1 MSNRN
6 LLLMTVLMGSVAA
19 AQQQAPAADPV
30 QVARAALA
38 AAVAKDG
45 AGSVGAAKA
54 QLEFGK
60 ALIRV
65 GQAEPAA
72 REAAAALV
80 VFEAHLPAEELSA
93 ADALLVLGASH
104 GSRGLLPE
112 AADFYRRSL
121 GIRERLDP
129 PAGPYVQL
137 LRLNLAATLQS
148 LFDFRGALELAEAG
162 LRHADQTPGAESAG
176 AGTFCAVIALCLD
189 GLGNYREAYDLYLRA
204 ERILRR
210 TRGQQY
216 PDALRMAGMAGV
228 TACRLGQPEEG
239 LPRMAAALA
248 EMRAS
253 PQVPLTVFCE
263 LEAADAILRTIY
275 QPEGDPAAALRTA
288 MARLEDPTLP
298 DDFRASRRLML
309 MTMLA
314 DLDPDAMDLDVARL
328 ALAQCE
334 QSMGADHEQF
344 ASLLGNVAR
353 MTMAHGRLEDASP
366 YLKRAL
372 AIFDQRPWYVST
384 DRWKIIWGA
393 TQVARIAG
401 RNDDVLALV
410 HRGIAEMP
418 RLLTAWSS
426 PLDEVQ
432 RLEVIAAARAAVDL
446 GLSIGAHVDQPAAER
461 WQLVLAWKGLVSR
474 GVLESLQW
482 LQQNRNVETQ
492 RLTEELQVI
501 KARWSATVRSGADE
515 PVLAAARQRRE
526 AVEQDLTARFA
537 AATGSAPTAAAVT
550 AALAADEV
558 LVDFVTYGKV
568 KDLTARDVQLEERL
582 LAFVARR
589 GASVV
594 AVDLGPLE
602 PITAAVT
609 RFLQVGSRWTR
620 PIAGADALVAAAG
633 GELAKLVWAPLQ
645 PHVPDAARVVLCP
658 ESVIS
663 VVPFACL
670 PGRAAGSFL
679 LEEHE
684 FTYVASPGDV
694 LQRREFTARVAAASL
709 LVVGDVDYGERRAAA
724 TEREG
729 FRDFAPLPGSGAE
742 IDAIASLFVAAHPE
756 STSAPVVLRGAAAS
770 ADGVGGGVAGKAFVH
785 IATHGWFRGSR
796 SLPDV
801 GQRWLY
807 LEARGKALPADA
819 MAPGAAGG
827 IALAGAN
834 GAQPGVGD
842 GVLTVDELKRLDLS
856 QCELA
861 VLSACETG
869 LGTISAG
876 DGLLGLRRSLRLAGA
891 RRSLTSIWRV
901 DDQATLRCMQSF
913 YKGLWS
919 SGRQPA
925 AALREA
931 QLAMLRAA
939 RADSGQALVGT
950 WGAFV
955 LEVR

>member
-6 LLLMTVLMGSVAA
+6 LLLTTLLMGSVAA

-30 QVARAALA
+30 QVARAAFA

-314 DLDPDAMDLDVARL
+314 DLDPDAMDLDAARL
-328 ALAQCE
+328 ALTQCE

-384 DRWKIIWGA
+384 DRWKITWGA
-393 TQVARIAG
+393 TQVARITG

-426 PLDEVQ
+426 PL
-432 RLEVIAAARAAVDL
+432 
-446 GLSIGAHVDQPAAER
+446 P
-461 WQLVLAWKGLVSR
+461 
-474 GVLESLQW
+474 SLC
-482 LQQNRNVETQ
+482 
-492 RLTEELQVI
+492 
-501 KARWSATVRSGADE
+501 
-515 PVLAAARQRRE
+515 
-526 AVEQDLTARFA
+526 
-537 AATGSAPTAAAVT
+537 TAA
-550 AALAADEV
+550 
-558 LVDFVTYGKV
+558 
-568 KDLTARDVQLEERL
+568 
-582 LAFVARR
+582 
-589 GASVV
+589 
-594 AVDLGPLE
+594 
-602 PITAAVT
+602 
-609 RFLQVGSRWTR
+609 
-620 PIAGADALVAAAG
+620 
-633 GELAKLVWAPLQ
+633 
-645 PHVPDAARVVLCP
+645 
-658 ESVIS
+658 
-663 VVPFACL
+663 
-670 PGRAAGSFL
+670 
-679 LEEHE
+679 
-684 FTYVASPGDV
+684 
-694 LQRREFTARVAAASL
+694 
-709 LVVGDVDYGERRAAA
+709 
-724 TEREG
+724 
-729 FRDFAPLPGSGAE
+729 
-742 IDAIASLFVAAHPE
+742 
-756 STSAPVVLRGAAAS
+756 ST
-770 ADGVGGGVAGKAFVH
+770 
-785 IATHGWFRGSR
+785 
-796 SLPDV
+796 
-801 GQRWLY
+801 
-807 LEARGKALPADA
+807 
-819 MAPGAAGG
+819 
-827 IALAGAN
+827 
-834 GAQPGVGD
+834 
-842 GVLTVDELKRLDLS
+842 
-856 QCELA
+856 
-861 VLSACETG
+861 
-869 LGTISAG
+869 
-876 DGLLGLRRSLRLAGA
+876 
-891 RRSLTSIWRV
+891 WR
-901 DDQATLRCMQSF
+901 
-913 YKGLWS
+913 
-919 SGRQPA
+919 
-925 AALREA
+925 
-931 QLAMLRAA
+931 
-939 RADSGQALVGT
+939 
-950 WGAFV
+950 
-955 LEVR
+955 